1 MTPERWEQVQEW
13 FDRLT
18 NLPLEKRRH
27 ELDKL
32 GASDPEVRREVETLF
47 AEQAQ
52 AGDFI
57 KQAVGSASGPSQ
69 SLSEG
74 RRDRVGQTIA
84 HYRIE
89 QRLGG
94 GGMGVVYRAQDLR
107 LDRAVALKFLPPAS
121 DDEDD
126 RIKRLILEA
135 RAASALDHPNI
146 CTIHQIDRTGDGHW
160 FIVMAYYNG
169 ETLKKRIEGGALA
182 VSDVLDLST
191 QIMNGLVKA
200 HKEGIV
206 HRDLKPANL
215 MVTNE
220 GVIKIVD
227 FGLAQLREQTKL
239 TAPGTRLG
247 TPAYMSPEQ
256 AQGQTLDQRTDI
268 WSLGVVL
275 YEMLAGRPPFK
286 GEYELAVIYSIV
298 NEEPPSLEQLRPD
311 TPSALLK
318 MVRRALAK
326 DPADRY
332 QQVEELLQEMERL
345 KGSQPVAAPV
355 PQEAPP
361 APRSPRFV
369 YVWLAAAAAV
379 IIAVLLGLMALM
391 RPDDSGRRA
400 EPPIASSEPGIPDPP
415 ATLPD
420 EPAPEASGSPT
431 QPESA
436 TAAPGQPPAPAAET
450 APGATRPAVNTPA
463 PTATAPNT
471 PAPTAPAP
479 TPAPAA
485 EAPAPRAAPTVRGWP
500 PESQRWALIIGIE
513 QYSDAGIS
521 AFRGAARDAAAIE
534 QALVRYAGFP
544 QDQVVVLSSS
554 DSAQLRAPTRANVES
569 YLENVTRL
577 VPHDGLLLFC
587 FLGHATTAEGQ
598 PALLPMDARLSRG
611 AIPIASAVRL
621 DSVRAA
627 VKRRGIRQMV
637 VLFDGFRQD
646 PRAARQG
653 AANLMNEAYAR
664 RLALDPAAREVDAY
678 AALYAA
684 APGERAYEHSN
695 GSGYFAAV
703 LAEGLKGSAGDA
715 RGRVTL
721 GGLERYVR
729 TVTPK
734 RVMSELGARAVQRP
748 FSQIEGY
755 VSDEVVIAMP
765 ARREIT
771 TSEPAA
777 PQPAPPAQAP
787 QQQPPPV
794 DPAVQE
800 LADWTRVRDSR
811 DIAAFESFLRNHPNG
826 ALRKEAHSRI
836 EDLQWETARAA
847 NGPAAIERF
856 LREYPGSRYAAQARA
871 RLEELRP
878 PPAPLAAPTP
888 APVAKVEPPRAPA
901 EADAIRDV
909 LKRYGEAYRARDA
922 QQVAALW
929 PSLSPDQVRR
939 LADSFRVAVVIQQD
953 LVPLSEPA
961 VSGDQA
967 TVRCRRL
974 IRYEDERGP
983 QRPVDNEVNVVL
995 RKQQGAWV
1003 IQDVN

>member
-32 GASDPEVRREVETLF
+32 GASDPEVCREVETLL

-57 KQAVGSASGPSQ
+57 KQAVGSASGQSQ
-69 SLSEG
+69 SVSEG

-107 LDRAVALKFLPPAS
+107 LDRAVALKFLPPAT
-121 DDEDD
+121 DDEDE

-146 CTIHQIDRTGDGHW
+146 CTIHQIDRTDDGHW

-169 ETLKKRIEGGALA
+169 ETLKKRIERGPLA
-182 VSDVLDLST
+182 VSDVLDFGT

-200 HKEGIV
+200 HREGIV

-215 MVTNE
+215 MVTND

-311 TPSALLK
+311 TPSVLLK
-318 MVRRALAK
+318 AVKRGLSK

-345 KGSQPVAAPV
+345 KGSQPVVAGPAPH
-355 PQEAPP
+355 EAPP

-391 RPDDSGRRA
+391 RTGDSGQPA
-400 EPPIASSEPGIPDPP
+400 ESPPIASSEPAIPDPP
-415 ATLPD
+415 APQPD
-420 EPAPEASGSPT
+420 APAASGPLEA

-436 TAAPGQPPAPAAET
+436 AATPGQTPASQPQTAVSPTRPAQTTPEQTAPPAPA
-450 APGATRPAVNTPA
+450 PATLP
-463 PTATAPNT
+463 
-471 PAPTAPAP
+471 
-479 TPAPAA
+479 
-485 EAPAPRAAPTVRGWP
+485 EAPAPRSAPTVRSWP

-513 QYSDAGIS
+513 QYNDAGIS

-554 DSAQLRAPTRANVES
+554 DSAQMRSPTRANIES

-577 VPHDGLLLFC
+577 VPRDGLLLFC
-587 FLGHATTAEGQ
+587 FLGHAATADGQ

-621 DSVRAA
+621 ESVRAA
-627 VKRRGIRQMV
+627 VKRRGIRQLV

-664 RLALDPAAREVDAY
+664 RLSLDPATREVDAF

-695 GSGYFAAV
+695 GSGYFATV
-703 LAEGLKGSAGDA
+703 LVEGLKGSAADA

-729 TVTPK
+729 SVAPK
-734 RVMSELGARAVQRP
+734 RVMSDLGARAVQRP

-755 VSDEVVIAMP
+755 VSDEVVIATL

-771 TSEPAA
+771 TSEPPV
-777 PQPAPPAQAP
+777 PQQAPPQQAPP
-787 QQQPPPV
+787 QQQLPPQAPPV
-794 DPAVQE
+794 DPAVRE
-800 LADWTRVRDSR
+800 LAEWTRIRDSR

-826 ALRKEAHSRI
+826 ALRKEAQSKIDELH
-836 EDLQWETARAA
+836 WESARAA
-847 NGPAAIERF
+847 NEPAAIERY
-856 LREYPGSRYAAQARA
+856 LRENPGSRYAGQARA

-878 PPAPLAAPTP
+878 PPPPVAASTP
-888 APVAKVEPPRAPA
+888 APVAKVEPPRAPP
-901 EADAIRDV
+901 EADAIRAV

-939 LADSFRVAVVIQQD
+939 LADSFRVAISIQQD
-953 LVPLSEPA
+953 LVPLTEPA
-961 VSGDQA
+961 IAGEQA